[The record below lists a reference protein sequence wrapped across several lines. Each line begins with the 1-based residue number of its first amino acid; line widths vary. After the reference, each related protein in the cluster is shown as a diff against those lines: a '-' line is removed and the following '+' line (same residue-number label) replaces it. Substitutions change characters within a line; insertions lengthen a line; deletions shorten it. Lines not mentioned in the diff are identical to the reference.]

1 MDLRTSLLPAAVTVT
16 VPARLHLGF
25 LDLSRGATRRFGG
38 IGLAISEL
46 ETQITITRAPQAE
59 VTGPEGTR
67 AADHVATML
76 AHLGSA
82 HAHRVSMNK
91 VVPAH
96 AGLGSGTQ
104 IALAVAAGLRRLH
117 GRSLDVEG
125 DAVRLGR
132 GARSGLGIGLFAGG
146 GLVVDG
152 GRGAAARPPPIVSRL
167 PFPEEWRI
175 ILVLDPTR
183 QGVNGP
189 PEAAAFAALEPF
201 AAARAA
207 DHCRLVLLQ
216 ALPAL
221 VEHDLESFG
230 AAIGELQVH
239 IGDYFAPVQGGGR
252 FLSPRVA
259 AAMQALAQ
267 AGACGIGQSSW
278 GPTGFAFV
286 ADAGRAHAAVA
297 GLRTDAG
304 FAALDIRVCR
314 GLNHGAQ
321 IDLDPGIAARGS
333 SSQRGGAV

>member
-1 MDLRTSLLPAAVTVT
+1 LDLRASLLPGAVTVT

-25 LDLSRGATRRFGG
+25 LDLSHGSARRFGG

-46 ETQITITRAPQAE
+46 KTQITITRASHPQI
-59 VTGPEGTR
+59 VGPEGGR
-67 AADHVATML
+67 ASAHVAAMQ
-76 AHLGSA
+76 AHLGVA
-82 HAHRVSMNK
+82 GPHGVSVET

-117 GRSLDVEG
+117 DRPLDVEG
-125 DAVRLGR
+125 DALRLGR
-132 GARSGLGIGLFAGG
+132 GARSGLGIGLFASG
-146 GLVVDG
+146 GLLVDG
-152 GRGAAARPPPIVSRL
+152 GRGAQARPPPIVSRL
-167 PFPEEWRI
+167 PFPDEWRI

-189 PEAAAFAALEPF
+189 SEAAAFTALEPF

-207 DHCRLVLLQ
+207 ENCRLVLLQ

-221 VEHDLESFG
+221 VERDLATFG

-239 IGDYFAPVQGGGR
+239 IGDYFAPMQGGGR
-252 FLSPRVA
+252 FLSPAVA
-259 AAMQALAQ
+259 AAMRALAQ

-286 ADAGRAHAAVA
+286 ADAARAAATVA
-297 GLRTDAG
+297 ALRADPR

-321 IDLDPGIAARGS
+321 IDLHPGIAIRGAS
-333 SSQRGGAV
+333 GQRGGAV

>member
-1 MDLRTSLLPAAVTVT
+1 LDQRASLLPTAVTVT

-25 LDLSRGATRRFGG
+25 LDLSHGAARRFGG
-38 IGLAISEL
+38 IGLAISAP
-46 ETQITITRAPQAE
+46 ETQITITRAAHAE
-59 VTGPEGTR
+59 ALGPERTR

-76 AHLGSA
+76 AHLGLSG
-82 HAHRVSMNK
+82 AHRVAIKK

-96 AGLGSGTQ
+96 AGLGSGTG

-117 GRSLDVEG
+117 DRPLDVEG
-125 DAVRLGR
+125 DAARLGR
-132 GARSGLGIGLFAGG
+132 GARSGLGIGLFTGG

-175 ILVLDPTR
+175 ILVFDPIR

-189 PEAAAFAALEPF
+189 AEAAAFAALEPF

-207 DHCRLVLLQ
+207 ENCRLVLLQ

-221 VEHDLESFG
+221 VERDLTSFG
-230 AAIGELQVH
+230 AAIGDLQVH

-252 FLSPRVA
+252 FLSPAVA

-286 ADAGRAHAAVA
+286 ADAARADAAIA
-297 GLRTDAG
+297 ALRGNAA

-314 GLNHGAQ
+314 GLNRGAQ
-321 IDLDPGIAARGS
+321 IDLNPGIEARGAM
-333 SSQRGGAV
+333 SQRGGAV

>member
-1 MDLRTSLLPAAVTVT
+1 LDLRASLRAAGVTVR

-25 LDLSRGATRRFGG
+25 LDLSRGQARRFGG

-46 ETQITITRAPQAE
+46 ETQITITRALEAE
-59 VTGPEGTR
+59 VTGPERAR

-76 AHLGSA
+76 AHLRLAG
-82 HAHRVSMNK
+82 AHRVSMQK

-104 IALAVAAGLRRLH
+104 IALAVAAGLRRLSD
-117 GRSLDVEG
+117 RPLDVEG
-125 DAVRLGR
+125 DAMRLGR
-132 GARSGLGIGLFAGG
+132 GARSGLGIGLFADG

-152 GRGAAARPPPIVSRL
+152 GRSATARPPPIVSRL
-167 PFPEEWRI
+167 AFPEEWRI

-183 QGVNGP
+183 QGINGP
-189 PEAAAFAALEPF
+189 SEATAFAALEPY

-207 DHCRLVLLQ
+207 ENCRLVLLQ

-221 VEHDLESFG
+221 VERDLKSFG

-252 FLSPRVA
+252 FLSPAVA
-259 AAMQALAQ
+259 AALQALAQ
-267 AGACGIGQSSW
+267 AGACGLGQSSW

-286 ADAGRAHAAVA
+286 GDAARADAAVA
-297 GLRTDAG
+297 ALRADER

-321 IDLDPGIAARGS
+321 IDLDPGIAARGPV
-333 SSQRGGAV
+333 SQRGGAV

>member
-1 MDLRTSLLPAAVTVT
+1 LDQRASLLPAAVTVT

-25 LDLSRGATRRFGG
+25 LDLSHGAARRFGG
-38 IGLAISEL
+38 IGLAISAL
-46 ETQITITRAPQAE
+46 ETQITITRASQAE
-59 VTGPEGTR
+59 VLGPEAAR
-67 AADHVATML
+67 AADHVATMR
-76 AHLGSA
+76 AHLGLPG
-82 HAHRVSMNK
+82 AHRVSIKK

-96 AGLGSGTQ
+96 AGLGSGTA
-104 IALAVAAGLRRLH
+104 IALAVAAGLRRLND
-117 GRSLDVEG
+117 RPLDVAG
-125 DAVRLGR
+125 DAGRLGR
-132 GARSGLGIGLFAGG
+132 GARSGLGIGLFTGG

-152 GRGAAARPPPIVSRL
+152 GRGAATRTPPIVSRL

-189 PEAAAFAALEPF
+189 AESAAFAALEPF

-207 DHCRLVLLQ
+207 ENCRRVLLQ

-221 VEHDLESFG
+221 VERDLTSFG
-230 AAIGELQVH
+230 AAIGDLQAQ

-252 FLSPRVA
+252 FLSPAVA
-259 AAMQALAQ
+259 AAMGALSL

-286 ADAGRAHAAVA
+286 AEAERAEAAMAAVR
-297 GLRTDAG
+297 GDAR

-321 IDLDPGIAARGS
+321 IDLNLGIEARGPM
-333 SSQRGGAV
+333 SQRGEAV